1 MRNLE
6 KNNKL
11 YCCIWDIKDLDN
23 NRVVIDLEISDND
36 TIIDNYI
43 IELDLNKM
51 GLEQD
56 DEFGDELCYDIQKFI
71 NDYYVDYKNIPTIE
85 QIKDKMES
93 VNWLETKLWLERG
106 F

>member
-56 DEFGDELCYDIQKFI
+56 D
-71 NDYYVDYKNIPTIE
+71 
-85 QIKDKMES
+85 
-93 VNWLETKLWLERG
+93 
-106 F
+106 